1 MKKKDE
7 RIKLVDKK
15 KYKNNEKKGRRIMK
29 DEIKDKGV
37 KKNIEGKGKGKI
49 DGLVD
54 EM

>member
-1 MKKKDE
+1 
-7 RIKLVDKK
+7 
-15 KYKNNEKKGRRIMK
+15 MK

-54 EM
+54 EMQKYIGVKMQVVDY